1 MIKDFWNNIFSQD
14 KDYVKISPNFLDE
27 ILNHIN
33 LKENSKILDVGSG
46 TGDLVIKLAKK
57 GFQSTGLDISD
68 VALSK
73 AKNKALEEK
82 VENLTNF
89 IEFDAD
95 ISDYKNIPNSPFD
108 LITCKLVFPFIKNR
122 ILFLKNIKNILAR
135 DGYFILITPVLY
147 PKIEYSEHL
156 KKISVDKE
164 ETLNLLNQI
173 FNKVEIFKETPIKE
187 NGTEIIFIASL

>member
-108 LITCKLVFPFIKNR
+108 LITCKLVFPFIKSR